1 MLSHDSETAANSGV
15 NYDGSPIVEVTVD
28 ETDFRI
34 DAGRQGTAFSI
45 SSRPTGTWDWTFLCE
60 ARWDGS
66 DLRSRALPRPIL
78 VKLSAGLSNALS
90 ALE

>member
-1 MLSHDSETAANSGV
+1 M
-15 NYDGSPIVEVTVD
+15 NYEGPSLVEVTVD
-28 ETDFRI
+28 ETDFRV

-45 SSRPTGTWDWTFLCE
+45 SSRPTGTWDWTFVCE

-78 VKLSAGLSNALS
+78 VKLSAVLSNALS
-90 ALE
+90 VLE

>member
-1 MLSHDSETAANSGV
+1 MLSHDPETAKNSGV
-15 NYDGSPIVEVTVD
+15 NYDGPPLVEVTVD
-28 ETDFRI
+28 ETNFRL

-78 VKLSAGLSNALS
+78 VKLSAVLSNALS
-90 ALE
+90 VLE

>member
-1 MLSHDSETAANSGV
+1 M
-15 NYDGSPIVEVTVD
+15 NYDGPALVEVAVD

-66 DLRSRALPRPIL
+66 DLRSRAVPRPIL
-78 VKLSAGLSNALS
+78 VKLSAVLSNALS
-90 ALE
+90 ELE

>member
-1 MLSHDSETAANSGV
+1 MLSHTSETAVNSGV
-15 NYDGSPIVEVTVD
+15 NYDGPPLVEVTVD
-28 ETDFRI
+28 EADFRI

-45 SSRPTGTWDWTFLCE
+45 SSRPTGTWDWTFVCE

-78 VKLSAGLSNALS
+78 VKLSRVFSNALS
-90 ALE
+90 ELE

>member
-1 MLSHDSETAANSGV
+1 MLSHDSEMATNSGV
-15 NYDGSPIVEVTVD
+15 NYDGSSLVEVTVD

-45 SSRPTGTWDWTFLCE
+45 SSRATGTWDWTFLCE

-66 DLRSRALPRPIL
+66 DLRSRSLPRPIL
-78 VKLSAGLSNALS
+78 VKLSAVLSNALS
-90 ALE
+90 ELE

>member
-1 MLSHDSETAANSGV
+1 V
-15 NYDGSPIVEVTVD
+15 NYDSPALVEVTVD

-66 DLRSRALPRPIL
+66 DLRSRALARPIR
-78 VKLSAGLSNALS
+78 VKLSAVLSNALS
-90 ALE
+90 ELE